1 MSAQCTSEP
10 NLIEIRD
17 SVQLAPEMCV
27 SENIRVAF
35 NLVST
40 HRKTDRGRE
49 RERESTF
56 IEKIKGIDT
65 DSLYRSFENAFNNFR
80 SHTACQKL
88 IKLFQ
93 FKFHRQAFNW
103 LNKLQNHSFE
113 MDGVSFRYIL
123 STTLINK

>member
-17 SVQLAPEMCV
+17 SVRLAPEMCV

-49 RERESTF
+49 RERE
-56 IEKIKGIDT
+56 
-65 DSLYRSFENAFNNFR
+65 RA
-80 SHTACQKL
+80 H
-88 IKLFQ
+88 
-93 FKFHRQAFNW
+93 
-103 LNKLQNHSFE
+103 
-113 MDGVSFRYIL
+113 L
-123 STTLINK
+123 SRK